1 MKTQFLRFLVLSFAL
16 VIFSAS
22 AFAQSGNLMADIPF
36 NFYVGNEKLSA
47 GKYEVRRVSPNT
59 FLLVGKDGKA
69 KILAQTPLTTGD
81 AVSANSERLVFNN
94 YGSKYFLR
102 EVFSSR
108 NTVGRALYESKSER
122 ILRQDLQENENIS
135 KKTKPEQISI
145 GLKTK

>member
-16 VIFSAS
+16 VIFSVS

-47 GKYEVRRVSPNT
+47 GKYEIKRVSPNA
-59 FLLVGKDGKA
+59 FLLIGKDEKV

-81 AVSANSERLVFNN
+81 ASSASSERLVFNN

-102 EVFSSR
+102 EVFSNR
-108 NTVGRALYESKSER
+108 NTVGRALYESKSEK
-122 ILRQDLQENENIS
+122 ILRQGLPENEGIS
-135 KKTKPEQISI
+135 KKTKPEQISV